1 MVKKPVKGTGATV
14 TDALSRSQQR
24 SQDRLVKAQT
34 NDQIKTLK
42 LQGKKQ
48 RQNIR
53 RANPTLIGGAM
64 RNLVGGKSNM
74 QNTNINNMGTPNAGY
89 NQNNKKKKGQF
100 GKTSRPGYNA

>member
-1 MVKKPVKGTGATV
+1 
-14 TDALSRSQQR
+14 
-24 SQDRLVKAQT
+24 
-34 NDQIKTLK
+34 
-42 LQGKKQ
+42 
-48 RQNIR
+48 
-53 RANPTLIGGAM
+53 M